1 MVRAAAGTFTL
12 ETLSVGAAR
21 IARMVGLIA
30 LNRLATPTMGT
41 TCTTLEVSAGTDE
54 EVVHRAT
61 INLDLATVD
70 ASAIHLC
77 LELNIVT
84 SGGLLAR
91 VALTDK
97 PNHALDSYLQL
108 PK

>member
-1 MVRAAAGTFTL
+1 MVGATAGTFAL
-12 ETLSVGAAR
+12 EALSVGAAR
-21 IARMVGLIA
+21 IARMVGLVA
-30 LNRLATPTMGT
+30 LNPLATPTMGA

-70 ASAIHLC
+70 ASAIHLH

-84 SGGLLAR
+84 SGRLLAR
-91 VALTDK
+91 VALANK
-97 PNHALDSYLQL
+97 PNHALNSYLL
-108 PK
+108 SPK